1 MYEPIL
7 SPVKGLTLVRILMT
21 VCVMEFFGPW
31 VKDYSESHLF
41 NPDWVGHARV
51 HMMWLL
57 GFFLFSG
64 IANVYLI
71 WFARPL
77 RLAHL
82 YASLMWMG
90 SNFLGFW
97 LAVSTASVYD
107 GLLVVPHHHVYILGV
122 EENVFVFGVLSIVW
136 LTTLGLLQFL
146 VRPRL
151 QETRRG

>member
-1 MYEPIL
+1 MYEAITEKP
-7 SPVKGLTLVRILMT
+7 KGLLAVRILMT
-21 VCVMEFFGPW
+21 ICVMEFFGPW
-31 VKDYSESHLF
+31 AKDYSESHLF

-77 RLAHL
+77 RLANL
-82 YASLMWMG
+82 YVSFMWMG

-97 LAVSTASVYD
+97 LSVATVGIYK
-107 GLLVVPHHHVYILGV
+107 GELVVPDHHVYILGV
-122 EENVFVFGVLSIVW
+122 EENIFAFSVLSGFY
-136 LTTLGLLQFL
+136 LAGLAILHFK
-146 VRPRL
+146 VRPQTL
-151 QETRRG
+151 TAAE